1 MKKKSFLYA
10 ILMMAVMFA
19 SCAKD
24 PERHELQMLYPTTAY
39 HYADETSDSLQF
51 LTFTAGAPRPTRQ
64 SGLPLSD
71 KVLVM

>member
-24 PERHELQMLYPTTAY
+24 PERHELQMLYPSIAY
-39 HYADETSDSLQF
+39 HYADET
-51 LTFTAGAPRPTRQ
+51 
-64 SGLPLSD
+64 
-71 KVLVM
+71 